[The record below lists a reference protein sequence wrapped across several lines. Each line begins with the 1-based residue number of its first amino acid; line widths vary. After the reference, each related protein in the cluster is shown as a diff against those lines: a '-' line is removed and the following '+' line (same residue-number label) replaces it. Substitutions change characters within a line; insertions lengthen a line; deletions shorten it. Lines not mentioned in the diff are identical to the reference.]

1 MVSQL
6 HRCWVLGKG
15 IRSEQ
20 IMRGPRFES
29 PANDVQPSGNTR
41 EPQVKPSN
49 KGRPLIP
56 VEYGPIFGAVITAA
70 ASLMIYSFN
79 QIRHIDERLDA
90 LEQEARV
97 LIDGE
102 GKVRPSAEALGAK
115 YHLEALQDRI
125 ERLERHSQ

>member
-1 MVSQL
+1 MQ
-6 HRCWVLGKG
+6 G
-15 IRSEQ
+15 
-20 IMRGPRFES
+20 RGQPGD
-29 PANDVQPSGNTR
+29 ADDVQPAGDIGK
-41 EPQVKPSN
+41 PQVEPTRRRSLE
-49 KGRPLIP
+49 PLITKDWSA
-56 VEYGPIFGAVITAA
+56 ITGAVITAA

-97 LIDGE
+97 LVDGE

>member
-1 MVSQL
+1 M
-6 HRCWVLGKG
+6 R
-15 IRSEQ
+15 RS
-20 IMRGPRFES
+20 RFEG
-29 PANDVQPSGNTR
+29 PADNVRTAGDAR
-41 EPQVKPSN
+41 EPQVKPTH

-56 VEYGPIFGAVITAA
+56 VEYGPIFGAAITAA